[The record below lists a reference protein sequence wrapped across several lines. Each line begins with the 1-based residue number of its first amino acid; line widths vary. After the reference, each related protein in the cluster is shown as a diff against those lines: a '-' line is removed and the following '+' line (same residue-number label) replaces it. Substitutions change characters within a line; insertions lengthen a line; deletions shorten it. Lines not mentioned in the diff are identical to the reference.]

1 MADRVSARIAIGGT
15 LPRSLL
21 NDLKQHIDDEDL
33 RVDWE
38 GEPFDPEDLSVDAPL
53 DLKAH
58 EVAWGYFEQL
68 EQFCR
73 DHGLA
78 YVRWS
83 GGCPGSFGPDREVFT
98 GSGEPRSHA
107 VTEDD
112 ELVFSLETIRDLGS
126 IAAIEARAAEG
137 DFTPGPL
144 VIVDDA
150 PSECGEAAHG

>member
-21 NDLKQHIDDEDL
+21 DDLKQHIDDEDL

-38 GEPFDPEDLSVDAPL
+38 GEPFDPENLPVDTPL

-78 YVRWS
+78 YVRCS
-83 GGCPGSFGPDREVFT
+83 GSFGPDREVFT

-112 ELVFSLETIRDLGS
+112 EFVFSLETIRELGS
-126 IAAIEARAAEG
+126 IAAIEARAVEAN
-137 DFTPGPL
+137 FTPGPL
-144 VIVDDA
+144 VIVDDL
-150 PSECGEAAHG
+150 PSECAEATHG